1 VCDADAGTAD
11 KRPVGNTVPPP
22 GDAPGSQ
29 LFSHTASKTGF
40 FNNESANIC
49 LSSRFS
55 RFSSPPFRA
64 FRTVEFVFQYSKALL
79 NVDMKSV
86 LSEHGVE
93 AGCEADAVVDME
105 PTLHD
110 LEAAA

>member
-1 VCDADAGTAD
+1 M
-11 KRPVGNTVPPP
+11 
-22 GDAPGSQ
+22 S
-29 LFSHTASKTGF
+29 
-40 FNNESANIC
+40 
-49 LSSRFS
+49 FS
-55 RFSSPPFRA
+55 REATYSFYPIPNPSLS
-64 FRTVEFVFQYSKALL
+64 VFNYESTRQYSKALL

-93 AGCEADAVVDME
+93 TGCEANAAVDMG

>member
-1 VCDADAGTAD
+1 
-11 KRPVGNTVPPP
+11 
-22 GDAPGSQ
+22 
-29 LFSHTASKTGF
+29 
-40 FNNESANIC
+40 
-49 LSSRFS
+49 
-55 RFSSPPFRA
+55 
-64 FRTVEFVFQYSKALL
+64 VEFVFQYLKVLL

-93 AGCEADAVVDME
+93 TGCEANAGVDMG

>member
-1 VCDADAGTAD
+1 MPTLALRTSDPLGTQSR
-11 KRPVGNTVPPP
+11 RPAMRRAHNF
-22 GDAPGSQ
+22 
-29 LFSHTASKTGF
+29 FSHTASKTGF

-55 RFSSPPFRA
+55 RSSSPPFRA

-93 AGCEADAVVDME
+93 AGCEADAAVDME